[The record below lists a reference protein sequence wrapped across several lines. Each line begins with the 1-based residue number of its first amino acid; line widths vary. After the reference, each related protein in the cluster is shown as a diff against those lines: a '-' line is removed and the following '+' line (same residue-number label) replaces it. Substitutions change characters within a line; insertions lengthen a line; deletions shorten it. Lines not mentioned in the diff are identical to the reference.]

1 MAHTVKNL
9 PEMQNTWV
17 RSLGQEDPQRRER
30 LPTPVFLL
38 GEFHGQRAWWAT
50 VQGIAE
56 SDMTEQP
63 LITET
68 EEGVMGGSPILGLT
82 GWAEVQVIMVKNPEG
97 VSTSFG
103 EKLINSIWISF
114 HCGFMEHSAG
124 NVQ

>member
-17 RSLGQEDPQRRER
+17 LSLGQEDPQRGER

-56 SDMTEQP
+56 LDMTEQP

-68 EEGVMGGSPILGLT
+68 EEGVMGGSPVLGLI
-82 GWAEVQVIMVKNPEG
+82 GWAEVLVIMVKNPEG
-97 VSTSFG
+97 VSTSFSK
-103 EKLINSIWISF
+103 KLINSIWINF

>member
-17 RSLGQEDPQRRER
+17 LSLGQEDPQRGER

-56 SDMTEQP
+56 LDMTEQP

-68 EEGVMGGSPILGLT
+68 EEGVMGGSPGLGLS
-82 GWAEVQVIMVKNPEG
+82 GWAEGLAPSLRDSVG
-97 VSTSFG
+97 R
-103 EKLINSIWISF
+103 
-114 HCGFMEHSAG
+114 
-124 NVQ
+124 